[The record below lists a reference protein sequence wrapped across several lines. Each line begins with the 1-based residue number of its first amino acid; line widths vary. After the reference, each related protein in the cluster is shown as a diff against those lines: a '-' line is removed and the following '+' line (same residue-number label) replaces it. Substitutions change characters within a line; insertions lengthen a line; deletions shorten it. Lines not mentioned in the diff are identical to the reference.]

1 MSAIV
6 TKFWWV
12 RHGPVKGFEGRVYD
26 KRHVDCD
33 VSNTPAFQHLAA
45 NLPKDAVWVVSDMK
59 RAIQTAEAI
68 GRGGYDLPEFDINPG
83 IAEQDFGDWK
93 GQYYKDIFAPKADG
107 KGYDFWEEML
117 QRRPPNGESFQ
128 DLMDRTKPAIQDIQ
142 QKYAGKNIVLASH
155 GGTIRTAIAHAMNG
169 NAPQGA
175 VYSIEN
181 LSTTRIDHISGAD
194 IVDGWRIAFVN
205 MRPGIKGSL

>member
-1 MSAIV
+1 MSLKV
-6 TKFWWV
+6 TRFWWV

-33 VSNTPAFQHLAA
+33 VSNKPAFEHLAA

-68 GRGGYDLPEFDINPG
+68 GAGGYDLPEFDINPG

-93 GQYYKDIFAPKADG
+93 GQYYKDIFAPHDDDQE
-107 KGYDFWEEML
+107 YDFWEEML
-117 QRRPPNGESFQ
+117 NRRPPNGESFQ
-128 DLMDRTKPAIQDIQ
+128 DLMDRTGPAIEEIAA
-142 QKYAGKNIVLASH
+142 KYAGKDIVLASH
-155 GGTIRTAIAHAMNG
+155 GGTIRTAIGHAMG
-169 NAPQGA
+169 GTAPQA
-175 VYSIEN
+175 ALFSIEN
-181 LSTTRIDHISGAD
+181 LSTTRIDYITGGIAN
-194 IVDGWRIAFVN
+194 GWRVAFVN